1 MPVHDGN
8 HASPCLW
15 IKVSTGTE
23 GAALPRN
30 NQYPLTGLLEI
41 DKDVPKGKK
50 PLKRYGVPAF
60 RAIDCQPSDLS
71 LISAA
76 QPGHFGDGR
85 QPRRP
90 VTVSDMGFNPFRP
103 QDISVLDIV
112 MVVFAVGTALAL
124 IAWAL
129 FST

>member
-8 HASPCLW
+8 HASPGLW
-15 IKVSTGTE
+15 IKISTGAE
-23 GAALPRN
+23 DAALPRN
-30 NQYPLTGLLEI
+30 NQYSLTGLLEI

-50 PLKRYGVPAF
+50 PVKRYGVASF
-60 RAIDCQPSDLS
+60 RAIDCQPSDLF

-112 MVVFAVGTALAL
+112 MVVFAVGMALAL